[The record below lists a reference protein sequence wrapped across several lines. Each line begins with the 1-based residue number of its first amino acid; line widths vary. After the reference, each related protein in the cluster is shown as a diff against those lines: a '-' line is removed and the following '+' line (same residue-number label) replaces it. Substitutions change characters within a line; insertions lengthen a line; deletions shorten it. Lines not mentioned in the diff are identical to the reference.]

1 MSSKNKPSIQSLV
14 SAITNGLTPGQFQDL
29 AQKISDD
36 LDKVFI
42 QINTG
47 PLPRVLA
54 RTEIDDNVAYTDIFD
69 IFGKGIGI
77 SGGIAVAGSITFDA
91 AKGLLVQS
99 KVGTANDFELDGPT
113 GTLILSIPT
122 GTITPTFEGLTTFK
136 LGLKV
141 SGGVI
146 ADAIISK
153 DAVHGLSQR
162 AVAGSTNDW
171 ALFAAGSA
179 TPLLA
184 IPTGTGD
191 FTITGS
197 ITQITNGKHFEFLER
212 ADPVAGP
219 INTGRLYVR
228 DNGAGKTQL
237 CIIFN
242 TGAVQVI
249 ATQP

>member
-1 MSSKNKPSIQSLV
+1 MSSNNKPSINSLI
-14 SAITNGLTPGQFQDL
+14 SAIAGGLQSGQLQDL

-36 LDKVFI
+36 LDKVFS
-42 QINTG
+42 QVNTG
-47 PLPRVLA
+47 PIPRIL
-54 RTEIDDNVAYTDIFD
+54 TSEELGGNVAYTDLFD
-69 IFGKGIGI
+69 IFEQGIGV
-77 SGGIAVAGSITFDA
+77 SGGVAVAGSITFDA
-91 AKGLLVQS
+91 AKGLLVWS
-99 KVGTANDFELDGPT
+99 KVGTTNDFELDGPT

-136 LGLKV
+136 LGVKI

-146 ADAIISK
+146 GDGIIFKS
-153 DAVHGLSQR
+153 AVHGLSQR

-171 ALFAAGSA
+171 ALFAVGAA
-179 TPLLA
+179 TPVLA

-191 FTITGS
+191 FTINGS

-212 ADPVAGP
+212 ADPAAGP
-219 INTGRLYVR
+219 VNTGRLYVR